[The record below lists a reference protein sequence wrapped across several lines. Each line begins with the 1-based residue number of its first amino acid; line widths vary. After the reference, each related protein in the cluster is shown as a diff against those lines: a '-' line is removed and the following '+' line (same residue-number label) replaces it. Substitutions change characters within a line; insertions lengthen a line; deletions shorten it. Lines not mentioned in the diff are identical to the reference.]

1 MINKRVITPSPTE
14 VQLNP
19 RSRSAKLRA
28 AERIITQDESYKVA
42 EKLNFLAGG
51 KANGWRRPHCET
63 AHAARIKGLY
73 LPPRYTDLH
82 LWTYRL
88 PMVD

>member
-1 MINKRVITPSPTE
+1 LINKKVITPSPTE

-42 EKLNFLAGG
+42 EKLSFLAGG
-51 KANGWRRPHCET
+51 KANGWRRPALLKKLRMT
-63 AHAARIKGLY
+63 FSLS
-73 LPPRYTDLH
+73 
-82 LWTYRL
+82 
-88 PMVD
+88 